1 MPVIKSLKIEQDS
14 DITLIRKTLFPIIN
28 NITNNN
34 IIPLIESSIPGFY
47 GGTGSQVS
55 LDIAKEIAANFDIIL
70 AGGLTPLNVKSMI
83 DYIKPWGVDVASG
96 VESEKLQSSDKIIEF
111 ISNAKSGTNE

>member
-1 MPVIKSLKIEQDS
+1 
-14 DITLIRKTLFPIIN
+14 
-28 NITNNN
+28 
-34 IIPLIESSIPGFY
+34 
-47 GGTGSQVS
+47 
-55 LDIAKEIAANFDIIL
+55 
-70 AGGLTPLNVKSMI
+70 MI